1 MAKRDWVEEPA
12 IQKIFKEHPIMAHL
26 VMAESSGNPDA
37 INKKSGAVGLAQL
50 MPGTA
55 KGGKDSKGRKTYAH
69 GMYGKTLSDAE
80 MRDPVKNL
88 KFASEYLTAL
98 KKTFGNTEDALR
110 AYNWGPGAV
119 KKWIKQG
126 RPEEKLPKETRN
138 YVRKIR
144 SRVGQTSPFVKAA
157 SRYARKIRGKPTEGV
172 DPSDEAK
179 QLRLI
184 KRDKGE
190 GKMATPAQIR
200 RLEKEIKMDKEFG
213 LSKKL
218 LASKQ
223 ARLRKMKGEV
233 AKPVRAAKPDPKSK
247 LIKSSKT
254 GKGERPSNVVSE
266 AKKLLKKDTPT
277 LKSVSSVVRE
287 AMAKDKA
294 RKATAKK
301 TAAIASKMDAPGS
314 GKTRAAR
321 PVTKPT
327 ASEQRL
333 ADIQREAATRK
344 KERDRLKTIKT
355 PTKKE
360 IRDLELI
367 KPGADA
373 IAGRGNR
380 AARLRKAAAEQ
391 DRRLK
396 AKAAARKK
404 ERERLKTIKTP
415 TKKQI
420 RDLELIKPGAAAAR
434 KRERA
439 KAEKERIAKAR
450 RRAGEFA
457 DTKVIKPDRSKELT
471 AAEQRAKARREA
483 GKSVSYGGDEPVQT
497 VGTGLRDAAAK
508 AARKKEIQR
517 LETIKK
523 PTKKEIRDL
532 ELIKPGAAAARKR
545 ERAKAE
551 KERIAKARRR
561 AGEFADTKV
570 IKPIKDSKVP
580 VSREVKE
587 REFLG
592 FGGGIDP
599 AAGVPFKIPTKR
611 KRKRAIDPKER
622 VDAAESVATF
632 EPGRV
637 GGSGMRLPPAT
648 KKPKTTSADL
658 HADAP
663 KPGMG
668 FDAAL
673 AARKAGPKKEKVTEK
688 RIADDVEGYDPVT
701 GRPSGEDAPKEYS
714 FKDLLGSLDITRAD
728 DEPEYEGRKHGGKVR
743 KTKKKAKSRKRAA
756 LRGWGKALR
765 GY

>member
-1 MAKRDWVEEPA
+1 MARRDWVEEPA
-12 IQKIFKEHPIMAHL
+12 IQKIFKEHPIMAQL
-26 VMAESSGNPDA
+26 VMAESSGNPNA
-37 INKKSGAVGLAQL
+37 INKTTGASGLAQL

-55 KGGKDSKGRKTYAH
+55 RGGKDSKGRKTYAH
-69 GMYGKTLSDAE
+69 GMYGKTLTDAE
-80 MRDPVKNL
+80 LFDPVKNL
-88 KFASEYLTAL
+88 KFASEYLAAL
-98 KKTFGNTEDALR
+98 KKTFGTTEDALK
-110 AYNWGPGAV
+110 AYNWGPGNYRNFL
-119 KKWIKQG
+119 KKGYWIERKNG
-126 RPEEKLPKETRN
+126 KTIKHTKLPPETRN
-138 YVRKIR
+138 YVKKIK
-144 SRVGQTSPFVKAA
+144 SRVNKTSPFVKAA
-157 SRYARKIRGKPTEGV
+157 TRYEIEKRSKVDQSAEVRRKRIAENERIAAAR
-172 DPSDEAK
+172 

-200 RLEKEIKMDKEFG
+200 RLEKEIQMDKELG

-333 ADIQREAATRK
+333 ADIQRQAATRK
-344 KERDRLKTIKT
+344 KERDRLKTIKK
-355 PTKKE
+355 PTKE
-360 IRDLELI
+360 E
-367 KPGADA
+367 
-373 IAGRGNR
+373 
-380 AARLRKAAAEQ
+380 
-391 DRRLK
+391 
-396 AKAAARKK
+396 
-404 ERERLKTIKTP
+404 
-415 TKKQI
+415 I

-434 KRERA
+434 KKERA
-439 KAEKERIAKAR
+439 AAEKERIAKAR

-483 GKSVSYGGDEPVQT
+483 G
-497 VGTGLRDAAAK
+497 
-508 AARKKEIQR
+508 RKVR
-517 LETIKK
+517 
-523 PTKKEIRDL
+523 TK
-532 ELIKPGAAAARKR
+532 
-545 ERAKAE
+545 
-551 KERIAKARRR
+551 
-561 AGEFADTKV
+561 
-570 IKPIKDSKVP
+570 
-580 VSREVKE
+580 
-587 REFLG
+587 
-592 FGGGIDP
+592 
-599 AAGVPFKIPTKR
+599 
-611 KRKRAIDPKER
+611 IDPKKR

-632 EPGRV
+632 KPGGVR
-637 GGSGMRLPPAT
+637 GSGMRLPPAT
-648 KKPKTTSADL
+648 TKPKTTSADL
-658 HADAP
+658 HADSP

-673 AARKAGPKKEKVTEK
+673 AAQKAGPKKEKVTEK
-688 RIADDVEGYDPVT
+688 RIADDVEGYDPMT

>member
-1 MAKRDWVEEPA
+1 MARRDWVEEPA
-12 IQKIFKEHPIMAHL
+12 IQKIFKEHPIMAQL

-69 GMYGKTLSDAE
+69 GMYGKTLTDAE

-119 KKWIKQG
+119 KEWIKQG
-126 RPEEKLPKETRN
+126 RHEEKLPKETRN
-138 YVRKIR
+138 YVKKIR

-157 SRYARKIRGKPTEGV
+157 SAAERKRRGRPTEGV
-172 DPSDEAK
+172 DPSAEAR

-190 GKMATPAQIR
+190 GKMATPGQIK
-200 RLEKEIKMDKEFG
+200 RLEQLIEMYKKG
-213 LSKKL
+213 GGSKKM
-218 LASKQ
+218 LAPYQK
-223 ARLRKMKGEV
+223 RLRKMKGEV

-247 LIKSSKT
+247 LITSSKT
-254 GKGERPSNVVSE
+254 GKGEKPSNVVSE

-321 PVTKPT
+321 PVKKPT
-327 ASEQRL
+327 LAEQRL
-333 ADIQREAATRK
+333 ADIQRQAATRK
-344 KERDRLKTIKT
+344 KERDRLKTIKK

-360 IRDLELI
+360 I
-367 KPGADA
+367 KG
-373 IAGRGNR
+373 
-380 AARLRKAAAEQ
+380 
-391 DRRLK
+391 
-396 AKAAARKK
+396 
-404 ERERLKTIKTP
+404 
-415 TKKQI
+415 
-420 RDLELIKPGAAAAR
+420 LELIKPGAAAAR

-457 DTKVIKPDRSKELT
+457 DTKVIKPAATSRSDSY
-471 AAEQRAKARREA
+471 RGARR
-483 GKSVSYGGDEPVQT
+483 GPDTGGLSLKDAMHI
-497 VGTGLRDAAAK
+497 GTRVK
-508 AARKKEIQR
+508 RE
-517 LETIKK
+517 KK
-523 PTKKEIRDL
+523 PAATANIPYTL
-532 ELIKPGAAAARKR
+532 EGIGGARAKPGADFDLTGMTGPKTTPKTPPPSRIPTEEEFTGKIRIPTEEEFSGRKR
-545 ERAKAE
+545 
-551 KERIAKARRR
+551 
-561 AGEFADTKV
+561 
-570 IKPIKDSKVP
+570 
-580 VSREVKE
+580 
-587 REFLG
+587 
-592 FGGGIDP
+592 
-599 AAGVPFKIPTKR
+599 
-611 KRKRAIDPKER
+611 
-622 VDAAESVATF
+622 
-632 EPGRV
+632 
-637 GGSGMRLPPAT
+637 
-648 KKPKTTSADL
+648 KPKTTSADL

-673 AARKAGPKKEKVTEK
+673 AAQKAGPKKEKVTEK

>member
-1 MAKRDWVEEPA
+1 MARRDWVEEPA
-12 IQKIFKEHPIMAHL
+12 IQKIFKEHPIMAQL

-69 GMYGKTLSDAE
+69 GMYGKTLTDAE

-119 KKWIKQG
+119 KEWIKQG
-126 RPEEKLPKETRN
+126 RHEEKLPKETRN
-138 YVRKIR
+138 YVKKIR

-157 SRYARKIRGKPTEGV
+157 SAAERKRRGRPTEGV
-172 DPSDEAK
+172 DPSAEAR

-190 GKMATPAQIR
+190 DKMATPAQIR
-200 RLEKEIKMDKEFG
+200 RLEKEIQMDKELG

-233 AKPVRAAKPDPKSK
+233 AKPVQAAKPDPKPK
-247 LIKSSKT
+247 LITSSKT
-254 GKGERPSNVVSE
+254 GEREKPSNVVSQAE
-266 AKKLLKKDTPT
+266 KLLK
-277 LKSVSSVVRE
+277 
-287 AMAKDKA
+287 
-294 RKATAKK
+294 
-301 TAAIASKMDAPGS
+301 
-314 GKTRAAR
+314 
-321 PVTKPT
+321 
-327 ASEQRL
+327 
-333 ADIQREAATRK
+333 
-344 KERDRLKTIKT
+344 RDRLKTIKK

-360 IRDLELI
+360 I
-367 KPGADA
+367 KG
-373 IAGRGNR
+373 
-380 AARLRKAAAEQ
+380 
-391 DRRLK
+391 
-396 AKAAARKK
+396 
-404 ERERLKTIKTP
+404 
-415 TKKQI
+415 
-420 RDLELIKPGAAAAR
+420 LELIKPGAAAAR
-434 KRERA
+434 KTPKFINKQDAERTGVGRVSFPKPKDPLAVDIQGKGSKPTSKVREQQ
-439 KAEKERIAKAR
+439 KAEKTPAATSRSDSYRGAR
-450 RRAGEFA
+450 RGP
-457 DTKVIKPDRSKELT
+457 DT
-471 AAEQRAKARREA
+471 
-483 GKSVSYGGDEPVQT
+483 GGLPLKDAMHI
-497 VGTGLRDAAAK
+497 GTRVK
-508 AARKKEIQR
+508 RKKR
-517 LETIKK
+517 KST
-523 PTKKEIRDL
+523 P
-532 ELIKPGAAAARKR
+532 KPGADFDLRGMKGP
-545 ERAKAE
+545 KP
-551 KERIAKARRR
+551 KTTKP
-561 AGEFADTKV
+561 GADFDLRGMTGP
-570 IKPIKDSKVP
+570 KPI
-580 VSREVKE
+580 
-587 REFLG
+587 
-592 FGGGIDP
+592 
-599 AAGVPFKIPTKR
+599 
-611 KRKRAIDPKER
+611 
-622 VDAAESVATF
+622 
-632 EPGRV
+632 
-637 GGSGMRLPPAT
+637 

-673 AARKAGPKKEKVTEK
+673 AAQKPGMGFDAALAARKAGPKKKKVTEK

>member
-55 KGGKDSKGRKTYAH
+55 KGSKDSKGRKTYAH

-110 AYNWGPGAV
+110 AYNWGPGKV

-144 SRVGQTSPFVKAA
+144 SRVGQTPPFVKAA
-157 SRYARKIRGKPTEGV
+157 SAAERKRRGKPTEGV
-172 DPSDEAK
+172 DPSDAAK

-190 GKMATPAQIR
+190 GKMATPGQIK
-200 RLEKEIKMDKEFG
+200 RLEQLIEMYKKG
-213 LSKKL
+213 GGSKKM
-218 LASKQ
+218 LAPMQK
-223 ARLRKMKGEV
+223 RLSKMKGEV
-233 AKPVRAAKPDPKSK
+233 AKPVRAVKADPKTK
-247 LIKSSKT
+247 LITSSKT
-254 GKGERPSNVVSE
+254 GKGEKPSNVVSQAE
-266 AKKLLKKDTPT
+266 KLLKKDRPSS
-277 LKSVSSVVRE
+277 KVVSKVVRD

-321 PVTKPT
+321 PVTKP
-327 ASEQRL
+327 
-333 ADIQREAATRK
+333 K
-344 KERDRLKTIKT
+344 K
-355 PTKKE
+355 
-360 IRDLELI
+360 
-367 KPGADA
+367 
-373 IAGRGNR
+373 
-380 AARLRKAAAEQ
+380 
-391 DRRLK
+391 
-396 AKAAARKK
+396 
-404 ERERLKTIKTP
+404 
-415 TKKQI
+415 
-420 RDLELIKPGAAAAR
+420 
-434 KRERA
+434 
-439 KAEKERIAKAR
+439 
-450 RRAGEFA
+450 
-457 DTKVIKPDRSKELT
+457 LT

-508 AARKKEIQR
+508 AARKKERER
-517 LETIKK
+517 LKTIKT
-523 PTKKEIRDL
+523 PTKKQIRDL

-545 ERAKAE
+545 ERAKAAAAANIPYTLEGIGKARKVVARHPTERINKREQEARLEAE
-551 KERIAKARRR
+551 KKRRAIAKAKRR

-648 KKPKTTSADL
+648 TKPKTTSADL
-658 HADAP
+658 HADSP

-728 DEPEYEGRKHGGKVR
+728 DEPEYESRKHGGKVR
-743 KTKKKAKSRKRAA
+743 KTKNKVQRATKIRKRAA
-756 LRGWGKALR
+756 LRGHRAELR
-765 GY
+765 GG

>member
-1 MAKRDWVEEPA
+1 MARRDWVEEPA
-12 IQKIFKEHPIMAHL
+12 IQKIFKEHPIMAQL

-69 GMYGKTLSDAE
+69 GMYGKTLTDAE

-119 KKWIKQG
+119 KEWIKQG
-126 RPEEKLPKETRN
+126 RHEEKLPKETRN
-138 YVRKIR
+138 YVKKIR

-157 SRYARKIRGKPTEGV
+157 SAAERKRRGRPTEGV
-172 DPSDEAK
+172 DPSAEAR

-190 GKMATPAQIR
+190 GKMATPGQIK
-200 RLEKEIKMDKEFG
+200 RLEQLIEMYKKG
-213 LSKKL
+213 GGSKKM
-218 LASKQ
+218 LAPYQK
-223 ARLRKMKGEV
+223 RLRKMKGEV

-247 LIKSSKT
+247 LITSSKT
-254 GKGERPSNVVSE
+254 GKGEKPSNVVSE

-321 PVTKPT
+321 PVKKPT
-327 ASEQRL
+327 LAEQRL
-333 ADIQREAATRK
+333 ADIQRQAATRK
-344 KERDRLKTIKT
+344 KERDRLKTIKK
-355 PTKKE
+355 PTKE
-360 IRDLELI
+360 E
-367 KPGADA
+367 
-373 IAGRGNR
+373 
-380 AARLRKAAAEQ
+380 
-391 DRRLK
+391 
-396 AKAAARKK
+396 
-404 ERERLKTIKTP
+404 
-415 TKKQI
+415 I
-420 RDLELIKPGAAAAR
+420 RDLELIKPGAAADR

-457 DTKVIKPDRSKELT
+457 DTKVIKPAATSRSDSY
-471 AAEQRAKARREA
+471 RGARR
-483 GKSVSYGGDEPVQT
+483 GPDTGGLSLKDAMHI
-497 VGTGLRDAAAK
+497 GTRVK
-508 AARKKEIQR
+508 RE
-517 LETIKK
+517 KK
-523 PTKKEIRDL
+523 PAATANIPYTL
-532 ELIKPGAAAARKR
+532 EGIGGARAKPGADFDLTGMTGPKTTPKTPPPSRIPTEEEFTGKIRIPTEEEFSGRKR
-545 ERAKAE
+545 
-551 KERIAKARRR
+551 
-561 AGEFADTKV
+561 
-570 IKPIKDSKVP
+570 
-580 VSREVKE
+580 
-587 REFLG
+587 
-592 FGGGIDP
+592 
-599 AAGVPFKIPTKR
+599 
-611 KRKRAIDPKER
+611 
-622 VDAAESVATF
+622 
-632 EPGRV
+632 
-637 GGSGMRLPPAT
+637 
-648 KKPKTTSADL
+648 KPKTTSADL

-673 AARKAGPKKEKVTEK
+673 AAQKAGPKKEKVTEK

>member
-50 MPGTA
+50 EPGTA

-69 GMYGKTLSDAE
+69 GMYGKTLTDAE

-172 DPSDEAK
+172 DPSAEAR

-190 GKMATPAQIR
+190 GKMATPGQIK
-200 RLEKEIKMDKEFG
+200 RLEQLIEMYKKG
-213 LSKKL
+213 GGSKKM
-218 LASKQ
+218 LAPMQK
-223 ARLRKMKGEV
+223 RLSKMKGEV
-233 AKPVRAAKPDPKSK
+233 AKPVRAVKADPKTK
-247 LIKSSKT
+247 LITSSKT
-254 GKGERPSNVVSE
+254 GKGEKPSNVVSQAE
-266 AKKLLKKDTPT
+266 KLLKKDRPSS
-277 LKSVSSVVRE
+277 KVVSSVVRE

-321 PVTKPT
+321 KVKKPT
-327 ASEQRL
+327 LAEKRAKASKEQDKIWKEIL
-333 ADIQREAATRK
+333 KTVDTDIAFGPRPSGTGISHASKKRHDKFAAAEAARK
-344 KERDRLKTIKT
+344 KERDRLKTIKK
-355 PTKKE
+355 PTKEE

-415 TKKQI
+415 TEKEIKG
-420 RDLELIKPGAAAAR
+420 LELIKPGAAAAR
-434 KRERA
+434 KKERA
-439 KAEKERIAKAR
+439 AAEKERIAKAR

-457 DTKVIKPDRSKELT
+457 DTKVIKPAATSRSDSY
-471 AAEQRAKARREA
+471 RGARRGPDTGSLPLKDATHIGTRVKRERKPA
-483 GKSVSYGGDEPVQT
+483 ATANIPYTLEGIGG
-497 VGTGLRDAAAK
+497 
-508 AARKKEIQR
+508 ARA
-517 LETIKK
+517 
-523 PTKKEIRDL
+523 
-532 ELIKPGAAAARKR
+532 KPGADFDLTGMTGPKTTPKTPPQTTSADLHADAPKR
-545 ERAKAE
+545 T
-551 KERIAKARRR
+551 
-561 AGEFADTKV
+561 GVGTVSFP
-570 IKPIKDSKVP
+570 KP
-580 VSREVKE
+580 R
-587 REFLG
+587 
-592 FGGGIDP
+592 
-599 AAGVPFKIPTKR
+599 
-611 KRKRAIDPKER
+611 
-622 VDAAESVATF
+622 
-632 EPGRV
+632 
-637 GGSGMRLPPAT
+637 

-673 AARKAGPKKEKVTEK
+673 AARKAGPKKKKVTEK

-728 DEPEYEGRKHGGKVR
+728 DEPEYEGHKHGGKVR

>member
-110 AYNWGPGAV
+110 AYNWGPGKV

-144 SRVGQTSPFVKAA
+144 SRVGQTPPFVKAA
-157 SRYARKIRGKPTEGV
+157 SAAERKRRGKPTEGV
-172 DPSDEAK
+172 DPSAEAR

-190 GKMATPAQIR
+190 GKMATPGQIK
-200 RLEKEIKMDKEFG
+200 RLEQLIEMYKKG
-213 LSKKL
+213 GGSKKM
-218 LASKQ
+218 LAPMQK
-223 ARLRKMKGEV
+223 RLSKMKGEV
-233 AKPVRAAKPDPKSK
+233 AKPVRAVKADPKTK
-247 LIKSSKT
+247 LITSSKT
-254 GKGERPSNVVSE
+254 GKGEKPSNVVSQAE
-266 AKKLLKKDTPT
+266 KLLKKDRPSS
-277 LKSVSSVVRE
+277 KVVSKVVRD

-321 PVTKPT
+321 PVTKPKKLT
-327 ASEQRL
+327 AAEQR
-333 ADIQREAATRK
+333 AKARREAGKSVSYGGDEPVQTVGTGLRDAAAKAARK
-344 KERDRLKTIKT
+344 KERERLKTIKT
-355 PTKKE
+355 PTKEE

-380 AARLRKAAAEQ
+380 AARLRKAAAET
-391 DRRLK
+391 DRKLK

-439 KAEKERIAKAR
+439 KAAAAANIPYTLEGIGKARKVVARHPTERINKREQEARLEAEKKRRAIAKA
-450 RRAGEFA
+450 
-457 DTKVIKPDRSKELT
+457 K
-471 AAEQRAKARREA
+471 
-483 GKSVSYGGDEPVQT
+483 
-497 VGTGLRDAAAK
+497 
-508 AARKKEIQR
+508 
-517 LETIKK
+517 
-523 PTKKEIRDL
+523 
-532 ELIKPGAAAARKR
+532 
-545 ERAKAE
+545 
-551 KERIAKARRR
+551 RR

-673 AARKAGPKKEKVTEK
+673 AAQKPGMGFDAALAARKAGPKKEKVTEK